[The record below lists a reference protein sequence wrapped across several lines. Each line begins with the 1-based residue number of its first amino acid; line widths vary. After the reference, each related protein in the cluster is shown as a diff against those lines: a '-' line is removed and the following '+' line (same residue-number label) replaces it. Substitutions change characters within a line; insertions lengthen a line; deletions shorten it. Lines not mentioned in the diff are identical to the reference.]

1 MGGRGAVRGAAH
13 RYRRPL
19 ILLVSA
25 VVIFAASARRERDA
39 ARQQYAAARAER
51 ERLRVRLA
59 ALGRRTFEDERATAA
74 DGASAARAL
83 RLAALRATDGLAV
96 SGIEVNVSVAP
107 SSAIAARG
115 RFAAQGPFTD
125 VLRLAR
131 RLADPSSGL
140 LLERVSLGTARG
152 SIRIEADTFIL
163 REGS

>member
-1 MGGRGAVRGAAH
+1 VRDVFH

-25 VVIFAASARRERDA
+25 AAIFTALVPSARRERDA
-39 ARQQYAAARAER
+39 ARQQYAVARGER

-59 ALGRRTFEDERATAA
+59 ALGRRTFEDERATAT

-83 RLAALRATDGLAV
+83 RLAVLRAADGLAV
-96 SGIEVNVSVAP
+96 SGIEVDAKAVP
-107 SSAIAARG
+107 SSAVAARG
-115 RFAAQGPFTD
+115 RFAAQGSFTE

-140 LLERVSLGTARG
+140 LLERVSMGAARG

-163 REGS
+163 KGES